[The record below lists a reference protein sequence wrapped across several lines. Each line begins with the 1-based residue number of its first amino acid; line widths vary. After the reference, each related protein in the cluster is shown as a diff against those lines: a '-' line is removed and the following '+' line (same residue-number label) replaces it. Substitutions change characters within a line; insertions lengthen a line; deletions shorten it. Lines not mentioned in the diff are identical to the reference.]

1 MYLTSLRRFD
11 YITCT
16 LLIFK
21 HAALTVLQPPYI
33 LATVLAVTCIV
44 RKWQSL
50 MVDSIGLPY
59 KN

>member
-11 YITCT
+11 YITGT

-21 HAALTVLQPPYI
+21 HTALTVLQPPYI
-33 LATVLAVTCIV
+33 LATVPALTCIA

-50 MVDSIGLPY
+50 TVDSIGLPY